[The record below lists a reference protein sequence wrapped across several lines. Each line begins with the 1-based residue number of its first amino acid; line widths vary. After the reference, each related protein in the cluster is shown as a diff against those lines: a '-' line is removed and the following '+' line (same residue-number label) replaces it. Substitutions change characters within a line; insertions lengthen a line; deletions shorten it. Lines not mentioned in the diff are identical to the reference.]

1 MKKRYKVLYVFW
13 ILFAILLFSF
23 SIYIRVKN
31 IDVTEFRLLKT
42 YWKQYVFLFSGMI
55 IPYQYLLSK
64 RNYRGDDLKCKQVL
78 IMD

>member
-13 ILFAILLFSF
+13 IIFAILLFSF

-31 IDVTEFRLLKT
+31 IDVTEFRLLIT

-55 IPYQYLLSK
+55 IPY
-64 RNYRGDDLKCKQVL
+64 L
-78 IMD
+78 ILAIKKKL